1 MGIFGAAHEK
11 ANRDSLA
18 VHLSINRARASSMWT
33 RFQRPNGMRS
43 QSLASRLSGYD
54 SLGTA
59 RPASRSEIDAR
70 FFWTISARTRRFS
83 SRGQRGVAY
92 SVRCYAVD
100 PTLAARRG
108 GPLRAVELASR
119 GMRLIIDF
127 AMGRASG
134 SAQTMHAMTLQAS
147 SQSKAGCTGTGGIPI
162 FTSIARLAG
171 FISLQPFAKPFPQSG
186 AGRRLLPSKL
196 TRSAISLR
204 E

>member
-1 MGIFGAAHEK
+1 MILWERPGRH
-11 ANRDSLA
+11 RDLKSKPGF
-18 VHLSINRARASSMWT
+18 SGRFPRA
-33 RFQRPNGMRS
+33 P
-43 QSLASRLSGYD
+43 
-54 SLGTA
+54 
-59 RPASRSEIDAR
+59 
-70 FFWTISARTRRFS
+70 RFS
-83 SRGQRGVAY
+83 SRGQPGIAY

-162 FTSIARLAG
+162 FHIDRASGGFHLTPAVRQTVPPVRSRAPPVAIETDQIGNFSARVDTPAHIQQRGL
-171 FISLQPFAKPFPQSG
+171 IQSTQLG
-186 AGRRLLPSKL
+186 LHRA
-196 TRSAISLR
+196 RSS
-204 E
+204 

>member
-1 MGIFGAAHEK
+1 
-11 ANRDSLA
+11 
-18 VHLSINRARASSMWT
+18 
-33 RFQRPNGMRS
+33 
-43 QSLASRLSGYD
+43 
-54 SLGTA
+54 
-59 RPASRSEIDAR
+59 
-70 FFWTISARTRRFS
+70 
-83 SRGQRGVAY
+83 
-92 SVRCYAVD
+92 VRCYAVD

>member
-1 MGIFGAAHEK
+1 MILWERPGRH
-11 ANRDSLA
+11 RDLKSKPGF
-18 VHLSINRARASSMWT
+18 SGRFPRA
-33 RFQRPNGMRS
+33 P
-43 QSLASRLSGYD
+43 
-54 SLGTA
+54 
-59 RPASRSEIDAR
+59 
-70 FFWTISARTRRFS
+70 RFS
-83 SRGQRGVAY
+83 SRGQPGIAY